1 MKLPRKPAIAFAS
14 FAAASALFL
23 SACSSDATD
32 SATSSD
38 SSDSSSDTSTETVSS
53 ATTNGEAT
61 YEQLDL
67 PEVDVNPDLN
77 NATEITLADGASSA
91 DGDGVTID
99 GDTVTITEAG
109 TYVLSGELSE
119 GQIVVNVADGD
130 VTLVLDDATVS
141 NVDAPAIQVDDADN
155 VVIYTASGTTNTITD
170 SGTYDDTDDETGN
183 AAIFSTADLFLA
195 GEGTLVVDGGR
206 NDGITSKDSLVI
218 VSGTY
223 DVTAADDGIRGK
235 DSLVVLDGDVT
246 VDATGDALKSDN
258 EADSDDPDAYVGV
271 IWIEDGTFD
280 ITSGVDGLD
289 AANQITIN
297 GGSLAIDAGDD
308 GITSG
313 VYVRIGETE
322 IDITNSYEGIE
333 GAMIYL
339 DAGDVTVVSSDDGLN
354 GTDGSGSSSSDMGGG
369 SQGGGG
375 GMGGGP
381 GERSSSDTSGS
392 SDSSTSDA
400 TTYDDTA
407 TAASSDTT
415 ATTTSAAYVTT
426 DSTDSTTTT
435 TADDSVDST
444 TTTTGMGGMDE
455 AEDGVEIYISGG
467 TYVLDAGGDGL
478 DSNGNVVM
486 TGGTLVVNGPED
498 NGNGAI
504 DYNGTFE
511 MDGGTLVASG
521 SSGMAQSPSEGDQGY
536 LSISFGSTV
545 PVGTVLS
552 VVDSDGTLI
561 ASFTTTKSSSSLV
574 LSAEGIESGETYTV
588 YADGTVTGGETVD
601 GLTVGGTLS
610 GGDELGS
617 LDAS

>member
-23 SACSSDATD
+23 SACSSDSTD
-32 SATSSD
+32 SS
-38 SSDSSSDTSTETVSS
+38 SSDSSSSDSSSESSTETVAS
-53 ATTNGEAT
+53 ATANGEAS
-61 YEQLDL
+61 YDDLDL
-67 PEVDVNPDLN
+67 PEVDVTPDYT
-77 NATEITLADGASSA
+77 NATEISLADGASSA

-119 GQIVVNVADGD
+119 GQVVVNVADGD
-130 VTLVLDDATVS
+130 VTLVLDDATIS

-155 VVIYTASGTTNTITD
+155 VVIYTESGTTNTISD
-170 SGTYDDTDDETGN
+170 SGTYDDTDEDTGN
-183 AAIFSTADLFLA
+183 AAIFSTADLFLV

-223 DVTAADDGIRGK
+223 DVTATDDGIRGK
-235 DSLVVLDGDVT
+235 DSLVVLDGDIT

-258 EADSDDPDAYVGV
+258 ESDADDESAYVGV

-297 GGSLAIDAGDD
+297 GGDLTIDAGDD

-313 VYVRIGETE
+313 VFVRIGETE

-339 DAGDVTVVSSDDGLN
+339 DAGDVTLVSSDDGIN
-354 GTDGSGSSSSDMGGG
+354 GTDGSGSGGEEG
-369 SQGGGG
+369 GMGGG
-375 GMGGGP
+375 GMGGQDGGP
-381 GERSSSDTSGS
+381 GSRNSSDTSGS
-392 SDSSTSDA
+392 TEESSSTAS
-400 TTYDDTA
+400 TTN
-407 TAASSDTT
+407 ASYT
-415 ATTTSAAYVTT
+415 TT
-426 DSTDSTTTT
+426 DSTDSTTST
-435 TADDSVDST
+435 TA
-444 TTTTGMGGMDE
+444 MGGE
-455 AEDGVEIYISGG
+455 SAEEGVEIYISGG
-467 TYVLDAGGDGL
+467 TYVLNADGDGL
-478 DSNGNVVM
+478 DSNGNIVM
-486 TGGTLVVNGPED
+486 TGGTVVVNGPEN
-498 NGNGAI
+498 NGNGAL
-504 DYNGTFE
+504 DFNGTFE
-511 MDGGTLVASG
+511 IDGGSLAASG
-521 SSGMAQSPSEGDQGY
+521 SSGMAQSPSSGDQAY
-536 LSISFGSTV
+536 LAMSFGSTV

-552 VVDSDGTLI
+552 IVDSDGTLI
-561 ASFTTTKSSSSLV
+561 ASFTTTKSSASLV
-574 LSAEGIESGETYTV
+574 ISADGIESGETYTV
-588 YADGTVTGGETVD
+588 YSDGTVTGGETVD

-617 LDAS
+617 LSAS